1 MVAVIACYYGKKV
14 DAKASAF
21 FYLRVSFF
29 DSGDGFGDI
38 TDNAGPI
45 TAAVDDLPL
54 LPGP

>member
-29 DSGDGFGDI
+29 DSGDRFGDI